1 MIKSAMKL
9 LWLAPLVFS
18 CSSLAWADS
27 LRCGSALVTTD
38 DSTGEVFD
46 KCGEPISRDFLGYKQ
61 IVDSFG
67 YTNEVAIEEWAY
79 GPRSGMYHFIRFE
92 GNRLKRITSKR
103 GN

>member
-1 MIKSAMKL
+1 MKL
-9 LWLAPLVFS
+9 FLAASVLFS
-18 CSSLAWADS
+18 VSSWAMADS

-38 DSTGEVFD
+38 DSTSEVFD

-92 GNRLKRITSKR
+92 GNRLKRVTSKR

>member
-1 MIKSAMKL
+1 MKRFLAASVL
-9 LWLAPLVFS
+9 LS
-18 CSSLAWADS
+18 CSNLVLADS

-38 DSTGEVFD
+38 DTTSEVSA
-46 KCGEPISRDFLGYKQ
+46 KCGEPVSRDFLGYKQ

>member
-1 MIKSAMKL
+1 MKRL
-9 LWLAPLVFS
+9 LTAFLLLG
-18 CSSLAWADS
+18 CSSLVLADS

-38 DSTGEVFD
+38 DSTSEVLD
-46 KCGEPISRDFLGYKQ
+46 KCGEPVSRDFLGYKQ
-61 IVDSFG
+61 TVDSFG

-92 GNRLKRITSKR
+92 GNRLKRVTSKR

>member
-1 MIKSAMKL
+1 M
-9 LWLAPLVFS
+9 
-18 CSSLAWADS
+18 ADS

-38 DSTGEVFD
+38 DSTSEVQD

-61 IVDSFG
+61 IVDAFG

-92 GNRLKRITSKR
+92 GNRLKRVTSKR

>member
-1 MIKSAMKL
+1 MKHL
-9 LWLAPLVFS
+9 LAAFVVFS
-18 CSSLAWADS
+18 CSSLALADS

-38 DSTGEVFD
+38 DTSSEVFD
-46 KCGEPISRDFLGYKQ
+46 KCGEPVSRDFLGYKQ

-92 GNRLKRITSKR
+92 GNRLKRVTSKR

>member
-1 MIKSAMKL
+1 MKSL
-9 LWLAPLVFS
+9 LAVLMLLCA
-18 CSSLAWADS
+18 SSIAQADS
-27 LRCGSALVTTD
+27 LRCGSALITTD
-38 DSTGEVFD
+38 DSTSEVLD

-61 IVDSFG
+61 TVDSFG

-92 GNRLKRITSKR
+92 GNRLKRVSSKR